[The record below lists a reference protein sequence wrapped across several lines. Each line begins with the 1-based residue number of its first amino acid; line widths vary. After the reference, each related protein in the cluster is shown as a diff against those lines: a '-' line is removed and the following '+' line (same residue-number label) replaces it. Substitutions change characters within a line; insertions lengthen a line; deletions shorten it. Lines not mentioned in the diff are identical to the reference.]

1 MVVAESS
8 RETTAGTLRNA
19 FGNVLSFFIL
29 LLIGVLAEKVDM
41 AWPVQVIKY
50 ESAIHEFDPYFNY
63 RVTQFLTKNGVYDF
77 RSWYP
82 LGRVID
88 GTVYPGEV
96 KGTGAGLTAA
106 ILLAM
111 VPSYISRSVAGSYDN
126 EAVAIFALIFTF
138 YLYIKTLNTGSLLY
152 ATLNTLACFY
162 MVVLGTLLVALVPVV
177 GFDAVMMS
185 EHFASFFVFII
196 IHVVALVY
204 HVKGILSPRMF
215 EVDVMCC
222 ICGPVSIPDN
232 LFSIILECSKEWIC
246 SSGTGS
252 FQPNKGMEWMK
263 TYASKY
269 IPIIASVSE
278 HQPPTWPSYFMD
290 INSCFL
296 PLSDASSF
304 VVLYI
309 VSSVYFSGVMVRLML
324 VLAPV
329 ACIMSGIALSEAFNV
344 LTRSIK
350 FQLPG
355 SSETSQVDSGDT
367 RTSTDGEQNDIAN
380 TEKVDKIVK
389 GRLLKK
395 NKKNE
400 NEPVEWASVKS
411 RIERRILVLH
421 FEASVIVIILLVLL
435 GAFYV
440 VYRIPLLFPYI
451 VKFTCMLTFWDFL
464 CHFSIYGCA
473 W

>member
-1 MVVAESS
+1 MRAS
-8 RETTAGTLRNA
+8 
-19 FGNVLSFFIL
+19 IY
-29 LLIGVLAEKVDM
+29 
-41 AWPVQVIKY
+41 Q
-50 ESAIHEFDPYFNY
+50 
-63 RVTQFLTKNGVYDF
+63 
-77 RSWYP
+77 
-82 LGRVID
+82 
-88 GTVYPGEV
+88 
-96 KGTGAGLTAA
+96 
-106 ILLAM
+106 
-111 VPSYISRSVAGSYDN
+111 
-126 EAVAIFALIFTF
+126 
-138 YLYIKTLNTGSLLY
+138 SLLVSVNINPQRGHLTSW
-152 ATLNTLACFY
+152 TLMFWLSWFQ
-162 MVVLGTLLVALVPVV
+162 LG
-177 GFDAVMMS
+177 
-185 EHFASFFVFII
+185 
-196 IHVVALVY
+196 
-204 HVKGILSPRMF
+204 LS
-215 EVDVMCC
+215 
-222 ICGPVSIPDN
+222 
-232 LFSIILECSKEWIC
+232 
-246 SSGTGS
+246 
-252 FQPNKGMEWMK
+252 Q
-263 TYASKY
+263 
-269 IPIIASVSE
+269 
-278 HQPPTWPSYFMD
+278 
-290 INSCFL
+290 SCFL

-400 NEPVEWASVKS
+400 NEPVERASVKS